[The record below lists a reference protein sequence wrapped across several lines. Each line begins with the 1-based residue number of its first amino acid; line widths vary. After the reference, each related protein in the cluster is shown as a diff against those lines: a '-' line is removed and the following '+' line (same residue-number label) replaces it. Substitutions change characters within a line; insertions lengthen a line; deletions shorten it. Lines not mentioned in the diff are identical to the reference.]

1 MADNRIVDL
10 NELMPQGVTIK
21 FGNPARDIDIPQ
33 PRTGQLLRLGAL
45 GQKMQTVNVDDPEE
59 ADKLD
64 DDMAKLLYEIIPGL
78 NGEPLHTAQKLKL
91 FEILTE
97 MAMPEQM
104 EELKKKGITLDP
116 KASAPSA

>member
-1 MADNRIVDL
+1 MADNKIIDL

-33 PRTGQLLRLGAL
+33 PRTGQLLRLGSL
-45 GQKMQTVNVDDPEE
+45 GQKMQTVNANDPDE

-64 DDMAKLLYEIIPGL
+64 EEMSKLLYEIIPGL
-78 NGEPLHTAQKLKL
+78 NNEPLHTAQKLKL

-116 KASAPSA
+116 KAKAL

>member
-1 MADNRIVDL
+1 MSDNKIVDL

-21 FGNPARDIDIPQ
+21 FGSPARDIDIPQ
-33 PRTGQLLRLGAL
+33 PRTGQLLRLGSL
-45 GQKMQTVNVDDPEE
+45 GQKMQTVDAQNPEA
-59 ADKLD
+59 ADQLD
-64 DDMAKLLYEIIPGL
+64 EEMSKLLYEIIPGL

-104 EELKKKGITLDP
+104 DELKKKGITLDP
-116 KASAPSA
+116 KVKAPSA

>member
-1 MADNRIVDL
+1 MADNKIIDL

-45 GQKMQTVNVDDPEE
+45 GQKMQSVNTENPEE
-59 ADKLD
+59 ADALD
-64 DDMAKLLYEIIPGL
+64 EEMSKLLYEVIPGL

-104 EELKKKGITLDP
+104 DELKKKGITLDP
-116 KASAPSA
+116 KVKPRSA

>member
-1 MADNRIVDL
+1 MADNKVVDL
-10 NELMPQGVTIK
+10 NELLPQGVTIK
-21 FGNPARDIDIPQ
+21 FGSPARDIDIPP

-45 GQKMQTVNVDDPEE
+45 GQKMQTVDAQNPEA
-59 ADKLD
+59 ADQLD
-64 DDMAKLLYEIIPGL
+64 DEMAALLYEIIPGL

-104 EELKKKGITLDP
+104 DELKKRGITLDP
-116 KASAPSA
+116 KAPPKLG

>member
-1 MADNRIVDL
+1 MADNKIVDL

-21 FGNPARDIDIPQ
+21 FGNPPRDIDIPQ

-45 GQKMQTVNVDDPEE
+45 GQKMQTVNTEDPEA
-59 ADKLD
+59 ADQLD
-64 DDMAKLLYEIIPGL
+64 ADMDKLLYEIIPEL
-78 NGEPLHTAQKLKL
+78 NNEPLHTAQKLKL

-104 EELKKKGITLDP
+104 DELKKRGITLDP
-116 KASAPSA
+116 KAPALPA

>member
-1 MADNRIVDL
+1 MSDNKIVDL

-21 FGNPARDIDIPQ
+21 FGNPPRDIDIPQ
-33 PRTGQLLRLGAL
+33 PRTGQLLRLGNL
-45 GQKMQTVNVDDPEE
+45 GQKMQTVNTENPDE
-59 ADKLD
+59 ADALD
-64 DDMAKLLYEIIPGL
+64 EEMSKLLYEIIPGL
-78 NGEPLHTAQKLKL
+78 NGEPLHPAQKLKL

-116 KASAPSA
+116 KAKPLSA

>member
-1 MADNRIVDL
+1 MSDNKVVDL
-10 NELMPQGVTIK
+10 NELLPQGVTIK
-21 FGNPARDIDIPQ
+21 FGNPARDIEIPP

-45 GQKMQTVNVDDPEE
+45 GQKMQTVNAEDPEA
-59 ADKLD
+59 ADQLD
-64 DDMAKLLYEIIPGL
+64 DEMSKLLYEIIPGL
-78 NGEPLHTAQKLKL
+78 NNEPLHTAQKLKL

-116 KASAPSA
+116 KAPALPA

>member
-1 MADNRIVDL
+1 MADNKVIDL
-10 NELMPQGVTIK
+10 NELLPQGVTIK
-21 FGNPARDIDIPQ
+21 FGDPARDIDIPP

-45 GQKMQTVNVDDPEE
+45 GQKMQTVNTEDPDE

-64 DDMAKLLYEIIPGL
+64 DEMSKILHEIIPGL
-78 NGEPLHTAQKLKL
+78 NGETLHTAQKLKL

-104 EELKKKGITLDP
+104 DELKKRGITLDP
-116 KASAPSA
+116 KAPAKLG

>member
-1 MADNRIVDL
+1 MADNKIVDL

-21 FGNPARDIDIPQ
+21 FGSPARDIDIPQ

-45 GQKMQTVNVDDPEE
+45 GQRMQTVDTNNPDE

-64 DDMAKLLYEIIPGL
+64 DEMSQLLYEIIPGL
-78 NGEPLHTAQKLKL
+78 NNEPLATAQKLKL

-104 EELKKKGITLDP
+104 DELKKKGITLDP
-116 KASAPSA
+116 KVKAPLG